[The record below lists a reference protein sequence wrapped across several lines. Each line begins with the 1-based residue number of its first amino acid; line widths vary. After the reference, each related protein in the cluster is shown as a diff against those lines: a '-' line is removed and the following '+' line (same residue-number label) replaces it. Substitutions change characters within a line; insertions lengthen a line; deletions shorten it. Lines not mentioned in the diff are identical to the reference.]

1 METSIFDFIKNAS
14 DETLMKMAELTQTE
28 QRKREEQKE
37 ETQQKY
43 YTFSGTWSWGCW
55 ATSEEDARRQ
65 FDFDAS
71 TEDINI
77 DYEHTQIEVDDF

>member
-55 ATSEEDARRQ
+55 ATSNKEAWDKFWDSDLE
-65 FDFDAS
+65 DFDL
-71 TEDINI
+71 
-77 DYEHTQIEVDDF
+77 DYGHAQVEVDD